1 MGWGILDMEREQ
13 DVTRRNFLKTAA
25 VAAAASTLPAVGV
38 PAILASPSSDPVR
51 YGFIGTGSRAMDLMK
66 ALTVIPAGKCVA
78 TCDIYPINLKKGVE
92 AIGGNPR
99 TYVNYKELLDQK
111 DIDAVLIATPLNL
124 HAQMVLD
131 SLNAGKHVFVEKC
144 MVFKEEEA
152 EPVRQAALAHP
163 RQVLQVGLQ
172 RRSSQLYR
180 VAMEMIRKGALGNLT
195 FFRAQWHRNN
205 SWRRPVI
212 DPHLERQINWRLYRE
227 YSGGLMAELGS
238 HQIDVINWALGAE
251 PISVTGDGG
260 INHWKDG
267 RETNDNVQAIF
278 EYPHGQ
284 KLLYSSILCNAH
296 FDYNEQI
303 MGDGG
308 TLVITIGHGMYYRE
322 KVAKVSNVSTR
333 ENWWAGATVTKQ
345 ATQVGMPIFLD
356 QGSPNDGF
364 IDRELGYARRW
375 LASIGIYDE
384 EEPHDPNWSE
394 LNNFFASIR
403 DGQPVAAPLQVGLA
417 DALAVIYANRAI
429 DTGQK
434 VYWPG
439 QQARAA

>member
-1 MGWGILDMEREQ
+1 MGWAVVLIMEKEK
-13 DVTRRNFLKTAA
+13 DVTRRDFLKTAA
-25 VAAAASTLPAVGV
+25 VVAAASSLPAVGA
-38 PAILASPSSDPVR
+38 PAILAAPSFDPVR

-66 ALTVIPAGKCVA
+66 ALTTLPAGKCVA

-92 AIGGNPR
+92 AIGSNPR
-99 TYVNYKELLDQK
+99 TYINYKELLDQK

-124 HAQMVLD
+124 HAQMVVD
-131 SLNAGKHVFVEKC
+131 SLDAGKHVFVEKC

-152 EPVRQAALAHP
+152 EAVRQASHAHP

-205 SWRRPVI
+205 NWRRPVV
-212 DPHLERQINWRLYRE
+212 DPKLERQINWRLYRE

-251 PISVTGDGG
+251 PISVMGNGG
-260 INHWKDG
+260 INHWKDD
-267 RETNDNVQAIF
+267 RETNDNVQVIF
-278 EYPHGQ
+278 EYPKGQ

-296 FDYNEQI
+296 FEYSEQI

-322 KVAKVSNVSTR
+322 KAAKISNVSAK
-333 ENWWAGATVTKQ
+333 ENWWAGATVTQ
-345 ATQVGMPIFLD
+345 HATQVGIPIFPD
-356 QGSPNDGF
+356 QDSPDNGF
-364 IDRELGYARRW
+364 IDRELRYAKHW
-375 LASIGIYDE
+375 LASLGIYND

-394 LNNFFASIR
+394 LNNYFAGIR
-403 DGQPVAAPLQVGLA
+403 DGQPVAAPIQVGLA

-439 QQARAA
+439 QAQAA